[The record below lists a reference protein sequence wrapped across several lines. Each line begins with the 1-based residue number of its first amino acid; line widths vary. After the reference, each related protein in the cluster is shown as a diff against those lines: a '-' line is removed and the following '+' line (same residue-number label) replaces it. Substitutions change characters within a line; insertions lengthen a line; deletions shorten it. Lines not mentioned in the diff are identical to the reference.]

1 MEAMRFDDRHDAG
14 RRLAA
19 ELVDFAAEQ
28 PVVVALPRGGVPVAA
43 EVARVLAAPLEIL
56 AVRKL
61 GAPGNPELGVGAV
74 AEDGIGVLDPRSA
87 EMSGM
92 TQAMLDET
100 LARESSELRR
110 RVERYRDGRAAI
122 SVKGRTVIVVDDG
135 LATGLTDLAAVR
147 ALRKLGARRIVVAVP
162 VGAAPAVSM
171 LEQEADRVICLTS
184 PEPLLGVGAWY
195 RDFAPTSD
203 EEVVALLS
211 QAAERADAQT
221 PSIAAGSEAVPLRT
235 EDEARNETLT
245 FDLGGVRLTGNLT
258 LPPTAFGLVLF
269 AHGSGSSRMSPRNRA
284 VAQALNDAGLATLL
298 FDLLDDREALDRN
311 LVFDVE
317 LLARRLQEVT
327 RWAASEAAVSALPIG
342 YFGASTGAAAAL
354 IAAAAT
360 PDAVAAVVCRG
371 GRPDLAGHRLADVRA
386 PTLLI
391 VGGNDPEVLDLNR
404 QAAARLLC
412 PHEVVVVDAA
422 GHLFEERGALERV
435 AELAID
441 WFKRQLAQPVQA
453 LSRAGEQ

>member
-1 MEAMRFDDRHDAG
+1 
-14 RRLAA
+14 
-19 ELVDFAAEQ
+19 
-28 PVVVALPRGGVPVAA
+28 
-43 EVARVLAAPLEIL
+43 
-56 AVRKL
+56 
-61 GAPGNPELGVGAV
+61 
-74 AEDGIGVLDPRSA
+74 
-87 EMSGM
+87 
-92 TQAMLDET
+92 
-100 LARESSELRR
+100 
-110 RVERYRDGRAAI
+110 
-122 SVKGRTVIVVDDG
+122 VKGRTVIVVDDG

-298 FDLLDDREALDRN
+298 F
-311 LVFDVE
+311 E